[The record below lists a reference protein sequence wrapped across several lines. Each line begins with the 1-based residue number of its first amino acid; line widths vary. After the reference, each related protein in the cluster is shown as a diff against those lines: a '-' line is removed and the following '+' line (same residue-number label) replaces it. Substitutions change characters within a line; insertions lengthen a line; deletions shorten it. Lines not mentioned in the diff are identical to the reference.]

1 MAGVEVNRLNLVTK
15 IAVITAYSTNRVDHS
30 LPQSAQVCTEL
41 CFYFFVETVFVVDV
55 VVLYLW
61 VLLSVWYYL
70 GHLDPPKVACSFVI
84 KTRY

>member
-30 LPQSAQVCTEL
+30 LPQTAQVCKEL
-41 CFYFFVETVFVVDV
+41 CFYFFVETVFVVVV

-61 VLLSVWYYL
+61 VLL
-70 GHLDPPKVACSFVI
+70 
-84 KTRY
+84 